1 MREVIRLKFNLSII
15 KDMFCNINN
24 IISLKA
30 LIIVITFIIF
40 HMFLKKFKIKKMDV
54 KQIVKDHIKTLKNS
68 NSNKLNISEILF
80 FFIFP
85 LILSLLLT
93 WKKILSSG
101 DMSSVIT
108 AFSIFAGLLFNL
120 LVLTLDMVRKIKNG
134 RMEEQDASSQNIK
147 EQLIK
152 ETYTNISFCIMLS
165 LALLCLS
172 FFFVIGI
179 TNYYIKIIL
188 SIFIYWLVTT
198 FILTLLM
205 VLKRIYTLLSEEFR

>member
-1 MREVIRLKFNLSII
+1 
-15 KDMFCNINN
+15 
-24 IISLKA
+24 
-30 LIIVITFIIF
+30 
-40 HMFLKKFKIKKMDV
+40 MDV

-101 DMSSVIT
+101 DMSLVIT

-172 FFFVIGI
+172 FSLLLALQ
-179 TNYYIKIIL
+179 TII
-188 SIFIYWLVTT
+188 
-198 FILTLLM
+198 
-205 VLKRIYTLLSEEFR
+205 